1 MRKRNVVLDSDAFKD
16 LDKFIENLSKSK
28 KDNVFSDWL
37 EMTKNYIADK
47 EEISDTEASR
57 IGCALAGIGLDKW
70 FNMNPIILV
79 SCPDKLKDI
88 KRETTDPKMIK
99 ILDATMNVLK
109 GMILGLVQ
117 TGFIKVKD

>member
-1 MRKRNVVLDSDAFKD
+1 MRKENKILDSNAFKD
-16 LDKFIENLSKSK
+16 LDEFIEKLNKSK
-28 KDNVFSDWL
+28 KDNVVSDWL
-37 EMTKNYIADK
+37 EMTRAYISDK
-47 EEISDTEASR
+47 EEISDSEATR

-70 FNMNPIILV
+70 FNMNPIMLV
-79 SCPDKLKDI
+79 SCPDKLKEV

-117 TGFIKVKD
+117 TGFIRVKD